1 VFEVLPGLAYPL
13 SAAQPGGGQREL
25 RLLWCGPVRPP
36 SGCAPPVRVAV
47 AQATRGEQHGR
58 RSCRAAGQPLGLEVD
73 GETRSTHDTQE
84 EAISDGRSLA
94 EQEQGELV
102 IHGEDG
108 EIREKGSHG
117 NDPRNIPG

>member
-1 VFEVLPGLAYPL
+1 MP
-13 SAAQPGGGQREL
+13 
-25 RLLWCGPVRPP
+25 
-36 SGCAPPVRVAV
+36 
-47 AQATRGEQHGR
+47 QASRW
-58 RSCRAAGQPLGLEVD
+58 GLEVD

-94 EQEQGELV
+94 EQEQGELA

-108 EIREKGSHG
+108 EIREKDSHG

>member
-1 VFEVLPGLAYPL
+1 MGDVHVVP
-13 SAAQPGGGQREL
+13 
-25 RLLWCGPVRPP
+25 
-36 SGCAPPVRVAV
+36 
-47 AQATRGEQHGR
+47 QASRW
-58 RSCRAAGQPLGLEVD
+58 GLEVD

-84 EAISDGRSLA
+84 EAISDGRGLA